1 MRVPNPLD
9 LFKRCNSDQ
18 VFLELVSSRTAF
30 DCDDETCKAIRARAD
45 VCFYRGAAFFAAAI
59 GSVSTPVTM
68 LMVRYCPIRILHV
81 S

>member
-1 MRVPNPLD
+1 MRVPNHLD
-9 LFKRCNSDQ
+9 LYKRGNSDQ

-30 DCDDETCKAIRARAD
+30 NCDGETCKAIRARAD
-45 VCFYRGAAFFAAAI
+45 VWFYRNAAFFVAAI
-59 GSVSTPVTM
+59 GSVSAPVTM